1 MILSEKNMIS
11 EIQQTWAST
20 YPKNLTKIT
29 LKTSP
34 FDDQEA
40 DSFVP
45 EYIERVV
52 NGYFIYRQEGFYNSR
67 KASVGDTLDQ
77 QFSQI
82 INLKIYFLET
92 FLLAELVPKTEITVH
107 VVSGHGD
114 DFNMT
119 VETIN
124 RIDTREIYR
133 LSGAINST

>member
-20 YPKNLTKIT
+20 FTKNLTKIT

-40 DSFVP
+40 DSFEPV
-45 EYIERVV
+45 YIERVV
-52 NGYFIYRQEGFYNSR
+52 NGFFMRREDGFYNSR

-77 QFSQI
+77 QFSQVI
-82 INLKIYFLET
+82 SLKIYFFET
-92 FLLAELVPKTEITVH
+92 FTLAELVPKTEITVH
-107 VVSGHGD
+107 VVSGYGD
-114 DFNMT
+114 DFKMT

-124 RIDTREIYR
+124 RIDTGEIYKIT
-133 LSGAINST
+133 GAINSS